1 MRLITTLI
9 AWMTIA
15 PAFGQRWNAPRTRD
29 GRPDL
34 QGIWTNSTLTPLER
48 PAEFEGKPALT
59 EAEAAA
65 YEKRLLEQGNRD
77 RRDGGAEA
85 DVGRAYNELFFE
97 RGDRMARIGN
107 TIRTAM
113 VVDPADGRV
122 PALTADAQ
130 KRLQAARNLARLHPA
145 DGAENRS
152 LQERCLY
159 WPTTGPP
166 MLPGPYNNTYQIY
179 QTPGYVMILS
189 EMIHEA
195 RIIPLDGR
203 PHAAAAIRKWT
214 GDAIG
219 HWEGDTLVV
228 DSTNF
233 TNKTGFRGSD
243 ENLHVIE
250 RFTRTGPDTI
260 IYRFTIDDPTAFT
273 RSWTAEL
280 PLRATPGPIYEY
292 ACHEGNYALV
302 DILTGARADEAKK
315 R

>member
-1 MRLITTLI
+1 MRLVATLI

-29 GRPDL
+29 GHPDL
-34 QGIWTNSTLTPLER
+34 QGVWTNSTLTPLER
-48 PAEFEGKPALT
+48 PAEFEGKPALS

-97 RGDRMARIGN
+97 RGDRLARIGN

-130 KRLQAARNLARLHPA
+130 KRLQSARNQARLHPA
-145 DGAENRS
+145 DSAENRS

-203 PHAAAAIRKWT
+203 PHA
-214 GDAIG
+214 
-219 HWEGDTLVV
+219 
-228 DSTNF
+228 
-233 TNKTGFRGSD
+233 
-243 ENLHVIE
+243 
-250 RFTRTGPDTI
+250 P
-260 IYRFTIDDPTAFT
+260 
-273 RSWTAEL
+273 
-280 PLRATPGPIYEY
+280 
-292 ACHEGNYALV
+292 
-302 DILTGARADEAKK
+302 
-315 R
+315 

>member
-1 MRLITTLI
+1 MRLVAILI

-15 PAFGQRWNAPRTRD
+15 PAFGQRWNAPRTPD

-97 RGDRMARIGN
+97 RGDRLARIGN

-130 KRLQAARNLARLHPA
+130 KRLQAARNQARLHPA

-260 IYRFTIDDPTAFT
+260 LYRFTIDDPTAFT

-280 PLRATPGPIYEY
+280 PLRTTPGPIYEY